1 MGLTL
6 ENFLPYRLA
15 RLSEALSAEIQPVY
29 KDAFGLNRPEWRV
42 LAALADIG
50 PATATALGHHSAQ
63 HKTKVSR
70 AVRALEL
77 RRWIRRDEVQSDRR
91 SEIISMTDLG
101 QRSYCEL
108 VNPLRER
115 EAQLLKRLGPEDREV
130 LDHALRALEEAVGV
144 ATHAPVNVPGT
155 PEPVSAPSHR
165 A

>member
-15 RLSEALSAEIQPVY
+15 RLSEALSAEIQPV
-29 KDAFGLNRPEWRV
+29 NRPEWRV

-77 RRWIRRDEVQSDRR
+77 RR
-91 SEIISMTDLG
+91 
-101 QRSYCEL
+101 
-108 VNPLRER
+108 
-115 EAQLLKRLGPEDREV
+115 
-130 LDHALRALEEAVGV
+130 
-144 ATHAPVNVPGT
+144 
-155 PEPVSAPSHR
+155 SAP
-165 A
+165 